1 MELKTVNL
9 FECRNCHL
17 GWILVWLAEI
27 ENEQRSI
34 LIANRQQR
42 VSCSKTC
49 DLAVYRFFV
58 VDLELDIAC
67 LQVCQVHNLIAC

>member
-9 FECRNCHL
+9 LECRNCHL
-17 GWILVWLAEI
+17 GWILVRLAEI

-49 DLAVYRFFV
+49 DLAMYRFFV
-58 VDLELDIAC
+58 VDLKFDIAC
-67 LQVCQVHNLIAC
+67 PQVSQVHNFIAC